1 MMVITSLV
9 VLEFENFD
17 FSSPVIYNLAPK
29 SNSSSTLV
37 KMCNMNNKIINMN
50 NKILFLITQMWHL
63 NLLPNIITLNN
74 VVFDNSSEN

>member
-1 MMVITSLV
+1 MV

-17 FSSPVIYNLAPK
+17 FSSPVRHNLAPK
-29 SNSSSTLV
+29 SNSSSTLA

-50 NKILFLITQMWHL
+50 NEILFLITQMWHL